1 MRSQSPPDEVAE
13 LSHELADA
21 LGTLIKRASAI
32 GHELAGELGILPS
45 DLLGLFKLD
54 DGNSMK
60 ELAKRMGCDAS
71 FVTAV
76 ADNLE
81 SHGLVRREP
90 SARDRRVKNLVL
102 TKEGV
107 ATKEQ
112 LMRELAIRMPWC
124 EALDVSERRLFLSLL
139 RKMADGATGPARCPL
154 GGEAVTKAVPV
165 PSL

>member
-1 MRSQSPPDEVAE
+1 MRSHTTPDEVAA

-21 LGTLIKRASAI
+21 VGILFKRAGAI
-32 GHELAGELGILPS
+32 GHELAVELGILPS
-45 DLLGLFKLD
+45 DLMGLFKLD
-54 DGNSMK
+54 DGISMK

-81 SHGLVRREP
+81 FHGLVRREP

-102 TKEGV
+102 TEEGI

-112 LMRELAIRMPWC
+112 LMRELAVRMPWC
-124 EALDVSERRLFLSLL
+124 EALDESERRVFLDLL
-139 RKMADGATGPARCPL
+139 RKMAAEPASCVV
-154 GGEAVTKAVPV
+154 GGEAVTTAAPV
-165 PSL
+165 SS